1 MSMKHIKDVLRNAYK
16 DDEAE
21 KCFEIVQKGVNL
33 CIEKNIFT
41 SEEMEPYLE
50 SDLERYTKLLE
61 KYPDLRKYSILIE
74 RHIQGLNNIHSIN
87 NFKEIY
93 NLTKNIY
100 NKEILF
106 DHLIEYSEINKS
118 IKQKQLIPDP
128 KSIQK
133 CFHIINTLEKY
144 INKDQIIK
152 LTIPIH
158 ILNDFTN
165 LSSKEID
172 IYNKLDKEKLLLTK
186 VRLQMKQFN
195 QLHNHT
201 DLDHT
206 NHDQD
211 HNQSLTLNNITWINY
226 LVLFINQLLKLFK
239 KSIINL
245 FNNIKFKQQS
255 KLQLSNEI
263 EAETHYYLLMYSTEQ
278 LNIQLKP
285 YKYIIDNN
293 DENDLNIN
301 NNNDDD
307 YYNWND
313 KLMHKT
319 RNREINIIK
328 NYLIGNSKLPGI
340 IYGPPGSG
348 KTSLLRW
355 TVNYFMSFHQELTLA
370 IILKRYLA
378 EWINEFHAEIQDLL
392 F

>member
-1 MSMKHIKDVLRNAYK
+1 M
-16 DDEAE
+16 
-21 KCFEIVQKGVNL
+21 
-33 CIEKNIFT
+33 
-41 SEEMEPYLE
+41 
-50 SDLERYTKLLE
+50 
-61 KYPDLRKYSILIE
+61 
-74 RHIQGLNNIHSIN
+74 
-87 NFKEIY
+87 
-93 NLTKNIY
+93 
-100 NKEILF
+100 LF
-106 DHLIEYSEINKS
+106 DHLIEYTEINKS
-118 IKQKQLIPDP
+118 INQKQLIPDP

-158 ILNDFTN
+158 IINDFTN

-195 QLHNHT
+195 RLHNQT
-201 DLDHT
+201 DHIDHDH
-206 NHDQD
+206 N

-239 KSIINL
+239 KSITNL
-245 FNNIKFKQQS
+245 FNELKFKQQS

-263 EAETHYYLLMYSTEQ
+263 EADSHYDLLMYSMEQ
-278 LNIQLKP
+278 LNIQLHP
-285 YKYIIDNN
+285 YQYII
-293 DENDLNIN
+293 ENIN
-301 NNNDDD
+301 ENNSNINDNDDY

-319 RNREINIIK
+319 RNREISIIK

-355 TVNYFMSFHQELTLA
+355 TVNYFMVSY
-370 IILKRYLA
+370 ISDCKIL
-378 EWINEFHAEIQDLL
+378 IFM
-392 F
+392 